1 MHVSTKHTAYYFFF
15 LENRLTTT
23 GVAIIASLLTMF
35 AISLFVNFFMTRH
48 IIKNKTSRHRTD
60 ASVPE
65 NKTSAQTYVDLS
77 TVDENHAY
85 STLGSTLSDTPYNVI
100 GDSHHNI

>member
-1 MHVSTKHTAYYFFF
+1 
-15 LENRLTTT
+15 
-23 GVAIIASLLTMF
+23 
-35 AISLFVNFFMTRH
+35 MTRH
-48 IIKNKTSRHRTD
+48 IIKNKTNRHRTD

-65 NKTSAQTYVDLS
+65 NKTSPQKYVDLS

>member
-1 MHVSTKHTAYYFFF
+1 MYQPNIEYNMLLIF
-15 LENRLTTT
+15 LENQLTTT
-23 GVAIIASLLTMF
+23 GVAIVASLSTMF

-48 IIKNKTSRHRTD
+48 IMKNKTSRHRAD

-65 NKTSAQTYVDLS
+65 NDKSSQTYVDLS

-85 STLGSTLSDTPYNVI
+85 STLDSTISDTPYNLI
-100 GDSHHNI
+100 GD